1 MNGASA
7 LVAVLDASVLYSAP
21 LRHLL
26 IALAINGAF
35 QARWTSTIQDE
46 WVAALKR
53 DRPDLD
59 GSRIDRTRRLM
70 DAHLPDAFVADHE
83 AIISGLTL
91 PDAND
96 RHVLAAAIHCAAS
109 VIVTVNLKDF
119 PAKVL
124 DTLSIRALHP
134 DAFVCELLQRDAQLV
149 VAAMREHRQDLKN
162 PSKTPAEYL
171 ATLDAMGMKNTVAA
185 LKGSQDFI

>member
-1 MNGASA
+1 MNGASS

-59 GSRIDRTRRLM
+59 GSRIDRTRLM
-70 DAHLPDAFVADHE
+70 DAHLPDAFVTGHE
-83 AIISGLTL
+83 ALISGLTL

-96 RHVLAAAIHCAAS
+96 RHVLAAAIHCSAS

-119 PAKVL
+119 PARVL
-124 DTLSIRALHP
+124 DALSIRALHP
-134 DAFVCELLQRDAQLV
+134 DAFVCELLQQDAQLV

-162 PSKTPAEYL
+162 PPKTPSEYL
-171 ATLDAMGMKNTVAA
+171 ATLEALEMKNTVAA
-185 LKGSQDFI
+185 LKESQDYI